1 MIEAIDEPV
10 ISARSPV
17 LEPDGEPAFAVQ
29 RGLAIHRLLQML
41 PELPEPERTAAGRRY
56 LARAGADWRDEDRRD
71 ALEAVDSVLSN
82 TRFGRLFAAGSRPEV
97 AIMGTL
103 RVKGRER
110 AVSGKIDRLAVTSAE
125 VLIVDYKTNRP
136 APASLEE
143 VPEAYILQMALYRA
157 LLQPLYPG
165 RDVVAALLFTEVPR
179 LIPVPAAAMDAA
191 LVRLTEP

>member
-1 MIEAIDEPV
+1 
-10 ISARSPV
+10 
-17 LEPDGEPAFAVQ
+17 
-29 RGLAIHRLLQML
+29 
-41 PELPEPERTAAGRRY
+41 
-56 LARAGADWRDEDRRD
+56 
-71 ALEAVDSVLSN
+71 
-82 TRFGRLFAAGSRPEV
+82 
-97 AIMGTL
+97 
-103 RVKGRER
+103 
-110 AVSGKIDRLAVTSAE
+110 VSGKTARLAVTSAE

-179 LIPVPAAAMDAA
+179 LIPVPAAAMNAA